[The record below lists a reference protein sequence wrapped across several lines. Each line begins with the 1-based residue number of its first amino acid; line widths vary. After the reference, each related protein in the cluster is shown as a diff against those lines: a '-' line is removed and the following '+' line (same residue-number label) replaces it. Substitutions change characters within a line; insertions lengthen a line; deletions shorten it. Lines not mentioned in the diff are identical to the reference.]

1 MKNYLLS
8 MIVLTSFIF
17 VFCPA
22 QAVTCLGTS
31 CENKDPRDTGCAA
44 DSKTITA
51 ASAVA
56 EDAFNKVIVQLRYSP
71 TCKTNWTRI
80 YYENKTTTWDDNL
93 DAALTPI
100 LKSVGI
106 TRQSDSVVR
115 SNPVDPSK
123 GIYWTKMVYVYDKYQ
138 KTMGWGYATLYG
150 LDNKSKPLP
159 YTVYLKTIWK

>member
-56 EDAFNKVIVQLRYSP
+56 EDAFNKVIVQLRYSN

-80 YYENKTTTWDDNL
+80 FYENKTTTWDDNL

-100 LKSVGI
+100 LKTVGI
-106 TRQSDSVVR
+106 TRQNDSVVR
-115 SNPVDPSK
+115 SNSVDPSK
-123 GIYWTKMVYVYDKYQ
+123 GIYWTKMVYGYNK
-138 KTMGWGYATLYG
+138 KTKGWGYATLYKLG
-150 LDNKSKPLP
+150 GKWGTTPIP
-159 YTVYLKTIWK
+159 YSAYLQTDWK